1 MKEFNR
7 EIFLLRL
14 NRTLNEL
21 ESALECVFEVRNKD
35 SMLSHLYETI
45 KLDKSIDII
54 LELISH
60 YNRR

>member
-1 MKEFNR
+1 MKEFNS

-21 ESALECVFEVRNKD
+21 ESARECVSEVRNKD

-54 LELISH
+54 QELINH
-60 YNRR
+60 YERK